1 MKSLARFTLIELLT
15 VIFTI
20 ALLIGLL
27 LPALN
32 AARKKAHAANCL
44 SNCRQTFLAL
54 NSYADDHQEMFPVV
68 HRLENGNFSH
78 LEELED
84 DPQWFEPLINHY
96 RYKPAYLRCPS
107 DPGFSGTIQSYMF
120 NAIYTVGYKRTT
132 LHNPSRLIILSER
145 GEQNGNAV
153 GHQCYPGFSEPDDV
167 KAVLNTVRHTGTAN
181 YLFLDGHSAAHRFE
195 ETIGDGSEERNRHFV
210 KQWCGSYQE
219 AHSHSH

>member
-132 LHNPSRLIILSER
+132 LRNPSRLIILSER

-167 KAVLNTVRHTGTAN
+167 KAVLNTVRHTGAAN

>member
-32 AARKKAHAANCL
+32 AAHKKAHAANCL